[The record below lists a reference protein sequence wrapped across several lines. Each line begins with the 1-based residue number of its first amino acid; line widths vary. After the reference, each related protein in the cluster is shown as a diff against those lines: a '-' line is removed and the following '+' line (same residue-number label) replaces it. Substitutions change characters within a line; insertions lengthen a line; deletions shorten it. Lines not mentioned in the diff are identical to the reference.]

1 MPSKTYATFVKHP
14 RTIGDLIH
22 PISEEHRYK
31 IAEVVVLQA
40 IDYENFI
47 TDMLVDR
54 PFLNSN
60 LFSCVDSDTWYCI
73 FVTQCGAEDGV
84 LVLPEDDHVEYAAY
98 LNYDGN
104 IESLMSAYEDPDRLY
119 SREELESMTTEQLNH
134 ILRESVYIRSI
145 SDSYVD
151 LILLVLDVLEKR
163 DAFTLTPDLDA
174 TWKSIMDRYLHT
186 DDSPKEDDY

>member
-1 MPSKTYATFVKHP
+1 MPTNTFALFVKHP
-14 RTIGDLIH
+14 RTIGDLLH
-22 PISEEHRYK
+22 PHAEEHRFK

-60 LFSCVDSDTWYCI
+60 LFGRIAGDTWYCA
-73 FVTQCGAEDGV
+73 FVTQIGLKDGV
-84 LVLPEDDHVEYAAY
+84 LVLPEGDHVEFAAY
-98 LNYDGN
+98 LAYDGD

-119 SREELESMTTEQLNH
+119 TREELEVMTTDQLEH
-134 ILRESVYIRSI
+134 MLKESMYIRSI
-145 SDSYVD
+145 SDTYTE

-163 DAFTLTPDLDA
+163 GASPPTPDLDA
-174 TWKSIMDRYLHT
+174 AWENIMEMYQDSDNTT
-186 DDSPKEDDY
+186 DNE